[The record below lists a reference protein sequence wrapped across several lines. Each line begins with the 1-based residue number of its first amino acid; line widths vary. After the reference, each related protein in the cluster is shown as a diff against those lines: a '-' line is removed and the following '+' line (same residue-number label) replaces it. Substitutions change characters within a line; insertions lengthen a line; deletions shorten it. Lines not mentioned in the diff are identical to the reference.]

1 MLEIAILAI
10 VIALIFDFVNGFNDS
25 ANSVATVIG
34 TRVLRPLQAVALSAA
49 ANFAGPFIFGVAV
62 ATTIAKG
69 IVSPDEITVYMII
82 GGLAGAIAWSSL
94 CTYFGLPISNSHS
107 LIGGIM
113 GAGIA
118 GLGFE
123 QLVFGGLTKVF
134 AGIIIAPIGGMIF
147 GIALAG
153 AIIVF
158 LANRRPAIVNRTFG
172 RLQIISSAWFAL
184 THGANDGQKTMGIIV
199 LILFSADLISEIH
212 MPLWVIFAAASA
224 MGLGTFFGGYK
235 VIKTLG
241 VRVTRLRPYQG
252 FAAETGGGLMLAVFA
267 IFGIPASTTHAITG
281 TIMGAGAARR
291 KTCSSL
297 ESQQA
302 DHIFLG
308 NYHTRSRWTWNCIYL
323 RNPFVCIAIHKEVSS
338 STKNI
343 SIH

>member
-1 MLEIAILAI
+1 MIEIAICAI
-10 VIALIFDFVNGFNDS
+10 IVALIFDFVNGFNDS

-34 TRVLRPLQAVALSAA
+34 TRVLRPIHAVALSAA

-69 IVSPDEITVYMII
+69 IVSPDDITVYMII
-82 GGLAGAIAWSSL
+82 GGLAGAISWSTL

-123 QLVFGGLTKVF
+123 KLVFDGLTKVL
-134 AGIIIAPIGGMIF
+134 AGIVIAPIGGMIF
-147 GIALAG
+147 GIALTG
-153 AIIVF
+153 IIITIF
-158 LANRRPAIVNRTFG
+158 ARRKPAVVNKTFG

-199 LILFSADLISEIH
+199 LILFSAGMIPELE
-212 MPLWVIFAAASA
+212 MPLWVIFAAATA

-241 VRVTRLRPYQG
+241 VKITRLKPYQG
-252 FAAETGGGLMLAVFA
+252 FAAETGGGVMLAIFA
-267 IFGIPASTTHAITG
+267 VLGIPASTTHANTG
-281 TIMGAGAARR
+281 TIMGSGAARR
-291 KTCSSL
+291 KR
-297 ESQQA
+297 A
-302 DHIFLG
+302 V
-308 NYHTRSRWTWNCIYL
+308 RWTVSRQIIFAGVITIPGAAGL
-323 RNPFVCIAIHKEVSS
+323 AIAFTFIIHLFV
-338 STKNI
+338 
-343 SIH
+343 

>member
-1 MLEIAILAI
+1 MLEIAIVAI
-10 VIALIFDFVNGFNDS
+10 IIALIFDFVNGFNDS

-34 TRVLRPLQAVALSAA
+34 TRVLRPIHAVTLSAA

-123 QLVFGGLTKVF
+123 ELVLGGLTKVF

-153 AIIVF
+153 VIIWIF
-158 LANRRPAIVNRTFG
+158 ARRRPAVVNRTFG

-212 MPLWVIFAAASA
+212 MPLWVIFAAAGA

-241 VRVTRLRPYQG
+241 VKVTRLKPYQG

-291 KTCSSL
+291 KRAVRWKVSR
-297 ESQQA
+297 QI
-302 DHIFLG
+302 IFSWVITIPGAAGLG
-308 NYHTRSRWTWNCIYL
+308 IGFTFLIHL
-323 RNPFVCIAIHKEVSS
+323 FV
-338 STKNI
+338 
-343 SIH
+343 

>member
-1 MLEIAILAI
+1 MIEIAIAAI
-10 VIALIFDFVNGFNDS
+10 IVALIFDFVNGFNDS

-34 TRVLRPLQAVALSAA
+34 TRVLKPLHAVALSAA
-49 ANFAGPFIFGVAV
+49 ANFVGPFVFGVAV

-113 GAGIA
+113 GAGII

-123 QLVFGGLTKVF
+123 QLVYGGLTKVF
-134 AGIIIAPIGGMIF
+134 TGIIIAPIGGIIF
-147 GIALAG
+147 GMALVGIIIAIFAK
-153 AIIVF
+153 
-158 LANRRPAIVNRTFG
+158 RRPAVVNRTFG
-172 RLQIISSAWFAL
+172 RLSIISSAWLAL

-241 VRVTRLRPYQG
+241 LKITRLKPYQG
-252 FAAETGGGLMLAVFA
+252 FAAQTGGGVMLAIFA
-267 IFGIPASTTHAITG
+267 ILGIPASTTHAITG
-281 TIMGAGAARR
+281 SVMGAGAARR
-291 KTCSSL
+291 IRAVRWRVSR
-297 ESQQA
+297 QI
-302 DHIFLG
+302 IFSWVITIPGAAGLAIAFT
-308 NYHTRSRWTWNCIYL
+308 YIIHL
-323 RNPFVCIAIHKEVSS
+323 FV
-338 STKNI
+338 
-343 SIH
+343 

>member
-1 MLEIAILAI
+1 MIEIAIAAI
-10 VIALIFDFVNGFNDS
+10 IIALIFDFVNGFNDS

-34 TRVLRPLQAVALSAA
+34 TRVLKPLHAVALSAA
-49 ANFAGPFIFGVAV
+49 ANFVGPFVFGVAV

-113 GAGIA
+113 GAGII

-123 QLVFGGLTKVF
+123 QLVYGGLTKVF
-134 AGIIIAPIGGMIF
+134 AGIIIAPIGGIIF
-147 GIALAG
+147 GMVLVGIIIA
-153 AIIVF
+153 VF
-158 LANRRPAIVNRTFG
+158 AKRKPAVVNRTFG
-172 RLQIISSAWFAL
+172 RLSIISSVWLAL

-241 VRVTRLRPYQG
+241 LKITRLKPYQG
-252 FAAETGGGLMLAVFA
+252 FAAQTGGGVMLAIFA
-267 IFGIPASTTHAITG
+267 ILGIPASTTHAITG
-281 TIMGAGAARR
+281 SVMGAGAARR
-291 KTCSSL
+291 IRAVRWKVSR
-297 ESQQA
+297 QI
-302 DHIFLG
+302 IFSWVITIPGAAGLAIAFT
-308 NYHTRSRWTWNCIYL
+308 YIIHL
-323 RNPFVCIAIHKEVSS
+323 FV
-338 STKNI
+338 
-343 SIH
+343 

>member
-1 MLEIAILAI
+1 MLELAI
-10 VIALIFDFVNGFNDS
+10 AAIIVALIFDFVNGFNDS

-34 TRVLRPLQAVALSAA
+34 TRVLRPLHAVSLSAA

-69 IVSPDEITVYMII
+69 IVSPDAITVYMII
-82 GGLAGAIAWSSL
+82 GGLAGAITWSSL

-123 QLVFGGLTKVF
+123 ELVLGGLTKVF
-134 AGIIIAPIGGMIF
+134 AGIVIAPIGGMAF

-153 AIIVF
+153 VIIWLF
-158 LANRRPAIVNRTFG
+158 ARRKPAVVSKTFG

-199 LILFSADLISEIH
+199 LILFSAGLISEIH
-212 MPLWVIFAAASA
+212 MPFWVIIAAAAA

-241 VRVTRLRPYQG
+241 VKVTRLKPYQG
-252 FAAETGGGLMLAVFA
+252 FAAETGGGLMLALFA

-291 KTCSSL
+291 KRAVRWKVSR
-297 ESQQA
+297 QI
-302 DHIFLG
+302 IFSWLITIPGAAGLG
-308 NYHTRSRWTWNCIYL
+308 IAFTLIIHL
-323 RNPFVCIAIHKEVSS
+323 FV
-338 STKNI
+338 
-343 SIH
+343 

>member
-1 MLEIAILAI
+1 MIEIAIAAI
-10 VIALIFDFVNGFNDS
+10 IVALIFDFVNGFNDS

-34 TRVLRPLQAVALSAA
+34 TRVLKPLHAVALSAA
-49 ANFAGPFIFGVAV
+49 ANFVGPFVFGVAV

-113 GAGIA
+113 GAGII

-123 QLVFGGLTKVF
+123 QLVYGGLTKVF
-134 AGIIIAPIGGMIF
+134 AGIIIAPIGGVIF
-147 GIALAG
+147 GMVLVGIIIA
-153 AIIVF
+153 VF
-158 LANRRPAIVNRTFG
+158 AKRKPAVVNRTFG
-172 RLQIISSAWFAL
+172 RLSIISSAWLAL

-241 VRVTRLRPYQG
+241 LKITRLKPYQG
-252 FAAETGGGLMLAVFA
+252 FAAQTGGGVMLAIFA
-267 IFGIPASTTHAITG
+267 ILGIPASTTHAITG
-281 TIMGAGAARR
+281 SVMGAGAARR
-291 KTCSSL
+291 IRAVRWKVSR
-297 ESQQA
+297 QI
-302 DHIFLG
+302 IFSWVITIPGAAGLAIAFT
-308 NYHTRSRWTWNCIYL
+308 YIIHL
-323 RNPFVCIAIHKEVSS
+323 FV
-338 STKNI
+338 
-343 SIH
+343 

>member
-1 MLEIAILAI
+1 MYELAI
-10 VIALIFDFVNGFNDS
+10 AAIIVALIFDFVNGFNDS

-34 TRVLRPLQAVALSAA
+34 TRVLKPLHAVALSAA
-49 ANFAGPFIFGVAV
+49 ANFIGPFVFGVAV

-113 GAGIA
+113 GAAII

-123 QLVFGGLTKVF
+123 TLVYGGLTKVF
-134 AGIIIAPIGGMIF
+134 AGIIIAPIGG
-147 GIALAG
+147 
-153 AIIVF
+153 IVF
-158 LANRRPAIVNRTFG
+158 GMALVGIIIAVFAKRRPAVVNRTFG
-172 RLQIISSAWFAL
+172 RLSIISSAWLAL

-241 VRVTRLRPYQG
+241 LKITRLKPYQG
-252 FAAETGGGLMLAVFA
+252 FAAQTGGGVMLAIFA
-267 IFGIPASTTHAITG
+267 ILGIPASTTHAITG
-281 TIMGAGAARR
+281 SVMGAGAARR
-291 KTCSSL
+291 IRAVRWKVSR
-297 ESQQA
+297 QI
-302 DHIFLG
+302 IFSWVITIPGAAGLAIAFT
-308 NYHTRSRWTWNCIYL
+308 YIIHL
-323 RNPFVCIAIHKEVSS
+323 FV
-338 STKNI
+338 
-343 SIH
+343 

>member
-1 MLEIAILAI
+1 MIEIAIAAI
-10 VIALIFDFVNGFNDS
+10 IVALIFDFVNGFNDS

-34 TRVLRPLQAVALSAA
+34 TRVLKPLHAVALSAA
-49 ANFAGPFIFGVAV
+49 ANFVGPFVFGVAV

-113 GAGIA
+113 GAGII

-123 QLVFGGLTKVF
+123 QLVYGGLTKVF
-134 AGIIIAPIGGMIF
+134 AGIIIAPIGG
-147 GIALAG
+147 
-153 AIIVF
+153 IVF
-158 LANRRPAIVNRTFG
+158 GMVLVGIIIAVFAKRKPAVVNRTFG
-172 RLQIISSAWFAL
+172 RLSIISSAWLAL

-241 VRVTRLRPYQG
+241 LKITRLKPYQG
-252 FAAETGGGLMLAVFA
+252 FAAQTGGGVMLAIFA
-267 IFGIPASTTHAITG
+267 ILGIPASTTHAITG
-281 TIMGAGAARR
+281 SVMGAGAARR
-291 KTCSSL
+291 IRAVRWRVSR
-297 ESQQA
+297 QI
-302 DHIFLG
+302 IFSWVITIPGAAGLAIAFT
-308 NYHTRSRWTWNCIYL
+308 YIIHL
-323 RNPFVCIAIHKEVSS
+323 FV
-338 STKNI
+338 
-343 SIH
+343 

>member
-1 MLEIAILAI
+1 MYELAVVAII
-10 VIALIFDFVNGFNDS
+10 IALIFDFVNGFNDS

-34 TRVLRPLQAVALSAA
+34 TRVLRPLHAVTISAV

-69 IVSPDEITVYMII
+69 IVSPDQITVYMIM
-82 GGLAGAIAWSSL
+82 GGLVGAIVWSSL

-113 GAGIA
+113 GAGII

-123 QLVFGGLTKVF
+123 QLVYGGLTKVF
-134 AGIIIAPIGGMIF
+134 AGIIIAPIGGIVF
-147 GIALAG
+147 GMALAG
-153 AIIVF
+153 IIIAV
-158 LANRRPAIVNRTFG
+158 LAKRRPAVVNRTFG

-199 LILFSADLISEIH
+199 LILFSAGIISEIH
-212 MPLWVIFAAASA
+212 MPLWVIFAAAGA

-241 VRVTRLRPYQG
+241 LKVTRLKPYQG

-267 IFGIPASTTHAITG
+267 ILGIPASTTHAITG
-281 TIMGAGAARR
+281 SVMGAGAARR
-291 KTCSSL
+291 IRAVRWKVSR
-297 ESQQA
+297 QI
-302 DHIFLG
+302 IFSWVITIPGAAGLAIAFT
-308 NYHTRSRWTWNCIYL
+308 YIIHL
-323 RNPFVCIAIHKEVSS
+323 FV
-338 STKNI
+338 
-343 SIH
+343 

>member
-1 MLEIAILAI
+1 MLEIAIAAI
-10 VIALIFDFVNGFNDS
+10 IIALIFDFVNGFNDS

-34 TRVLRPLQAVALSAA
+34 TRVLRPLHAVALSAT
-49 ANFAGPFIFGVAV
+49 ANFVGPFVFGVAV

-113 GAGIA
+113 GAGII

-123 QLVFGGLTKVF
+123 QLVYGGLTKVF
-134 AGIIIAPIGGMIF
+134 AGIIIAPIGGIVF
-147 GIALAG
+147 GMALAG

-158 LANRRPAIVNRTFG
+158 LAKRRPAVVNRTFG

-199 LILFSADLISEIH
+199 LILFSANLIDEIH
-212 MPLWVIFAAASA
+212 MPLWVIFAAAGA

-241 VRVTRLRPYQG
+241 VKVTRLKPYQG

-267 IFGIPASTTHAITG
+267 ILGIPASTTHAITG

-291 KTCSSL
+291 IRAVRWKVSR
-297 ESQQA
+297 QI
-302 DHIFLG
+302 IFSWVITIPGAAGLAIAFT
-308 NYHTRSRWTWNCIYL
+308 YIIHL
-323 RNPFVCIAIHKEVSS
+323 FV
-338 STKNI
+338 
-343 SIH
+343 

>member
-1 MLEIAILAI
+1 MYELAVVAII
-10 VIALIFDFVNGFNDS
+10 IALIFDFVNGFNDS

-34 TRVLRPLQAVALSAA
+34 TRVLRPLHAVTISAA

-69 IVSPDEITVYMII
+69 IVSPDQITVYMII

-123 QLVFGGLTKVF
+123 QLVYGGLTKVF
-134 AGIIIAPIGGMIF
+134 AGIIIAPIGGIAF
-147 GIALAG
+147 GMALAG
-153 AIIVF
+153 IIIAV
-158 LANRRPAIVNRTFG
+158 LAKRRPAIVNRTFG

-199 LILFSADLISEIH
+199 LILFSANLIDEIH
-212 MPLWVIFAAASA
+212 MPLWVIFAAAGA

-241 VRVTRLRPYQG
+241 LKVTRLKPYQG

-267 IFGIPASTTHAITG
+267 ILGIPASTTHAITG

-291 KTCSSL
+291 KRAVRWKVSR
-297 ESQQA
+297 QI
-302 DHIFLG
+302 IFSWVITIPGAAGLAIAFT
-308 NYHTRSRWTWNCIYL
+308 YIIHL
-323 RNPFVCIAIHKEVSS
+323 FV
-338 STKNI
+338 
-343 SIH
+343 

>member
-1 MLEIAILAI
+1 MIEIAIAAI
-10 VIALIFDFVNGFNDS
+10 IVALIFDFVNGFNDS

-34 TRVLRPLQAVALSAA
+34 TRVLKPLHAVALSAA
-49 ANFAGPFIFGVAV
+49 ANFIGPFVFGVAV

-113 GAGIA
+113 GAGII

-123 QLVFGGLTKVF
+123 QLVYGGLTKVF
-134 AGIIIAPIGGMIF
+134 TGIIIAPIGGIIF
-147 GIALAG
+147 GMALVGIIIAIFAK
-153 AIIVF
+153 
-158 LANRRPAIVNRTFG
+158 RRPAVVNRTFG
-172 RLQIISSAWFAL
+172 RLSIISSAWLAL

-241 VRVTRLRPYQG
+241 LKITRLKPYQG
-252 FAAETGGGLMLAVFA
+252 FAAQTGGGVMLAIFA
-267 IFGIPASTTHAITG
+267 ILGIPASTTHAITG
-281 TIMGAGAARR
+281 SVMGAGAARR
-291 KTCSSL
+291 IRAVRWKVSR
-297 ESQQA
+297 QI
-302 DHIFLG
+302 IFSWVITIPGAAGLAIAFT
-308 NYHTRSRWTWNCIYL
+308 YIIHL
-323 RNPFVCIAIHKEVSS
+323 FV
-338 STKNI
+338 
-343 SIH
+343 

>member
-1 MLEIAILAI
+1 MIEIAIAAI
-10 VIALIFDFVNGFNDS
+10 IVALIFDFVNGFNDS

-34 TRVLRPLQAVALSAA
+34 TRVLKPLHAVALSAA
-49 ANFAGPFIFGVAV
+49 ANFVGPFVFGVAV

-113 GAGIA
+113 GAGII

-123 QLVFGGLTKVF
+123 QLVYGGLTKVF
-134 AGIIIAPIGGMIF
+134 AGIIIAPIGGIIF
-147 GIALAG
+147 GMILVGIIIA
-153 AIIVF
+153 VF
-158 LANRRPAIVNRTFG
+158 AKRKPAVVNRTFG
-172 RLQIISSAWFAL
+172 RLSIISSAWLAL

-241 VRVTRLRPYQG
+241 LKITRLKPYQG
-252 FAAETGGGLMLAVFA
+252 VAAQTGGGVMLAIFA
-267 IFGIPASTTHAITG
+267 LLGIPASTTHAITG
-281 TIMGAGAARR
+281 SVMGAGAARR
-291 KTCSSL
+291 IRAVRWKVSR
-297 ESQQA
+297 QI
-302 DHIFLG
+302 IFSWVITIPGAAGLAIAFT
-308 NYHTRSRWTWNCIYL
+308 YIIHL
-323 RNPFVCIAIHKEVSS
+323 FV
-338 STKNI
+338 
-343 SIH
+343 

>member
-1 MLEIAILAI
+1 MIEIAIAAI
-10 VIALIFDFVNGFNDS
+10 IVALIFDFVNGFNDS

-34 TRVLRPLQAVALSAA
+34 TRVLKPLHAVALSAA
-49 ANFAGPFIFGVAV
+49 ANFVGPFVFGVAV

-113 GAGIA
+113 GAGII

-123 QLVFGGLTKVF
+123 QLVYGGLTKVF
-134 AGIIIAPIGGMIF
+134 AGIIIAPIGGIIF
-147 GIALAG
+147 GMALVGIIIA
-153 AIIVF
+153 VF
-158 LANRRPAIVNRTFG
+158 AKRKPAVVNRTFG
-172 RLQIISSAWFAL
+172 RLSIISSAWLAL

-241 VRVTRLRPYQG
+241 LKITRLKPYQG
-252 FAAETGGGLMLAVFA
+252 FAAQTGGGVMLAIFA
-267 IFGIPASTTHAITG
+267 ILGIPASTTHAITG
-281 TIMGAGAARR
+281 SVMGAGAARR
-291 KTCSSL
+291 IRAVRWKVSR
-297 ESQQA
+297 QI
-302 DHIFLG
+302 IFSWVITIPGAAGLAIAFT
-308 NYHTRSRWTWNCIYL
+308 YIIHL
-323 RNPFVCIAIHKEVSS
+323 FV
-338 STKNI
+338 
-343 SIH
+343 

>member
-1 MLEIAILAI
+1 MYELAVVAII
-10 VIALIFDFVNGFNDS
+10 IALIFDFVNGFNDS

-34 TRVLRPLQAVALSAA
+34 TRVLRPLHAVTISAL

-69 IVSPDEITVYMII
+69 IVSPDQITVYMIM
-82 GGLAGAIAWSSL
+82 GGLVGAIVWSSL

-123 QLVFGGLTKVF
+123 QLVLGGLTKVF
-134 AGIIIAPIGGMIF
+134 AGIIIAPIGGIAF
-147 GIALAG
+147 GMALAG
-153 AIIVF
+153 IIIAV
-158 LANRRPAIVNRTFG
+158 LANRRPAVVNRTFG

-199 LILFSADLISEIH
+199 LILFSAGIISEIH
-212 MPLWVIFAAASA
+212 MPLWVIFAAAGA

-241 VRVTRLRPYQG
+241 LKVTRLKPYQG

-291 KTCSSL
+291 KRAVRWKVSR
-297 ESQQA
+297 QI
-302 DHIFLG
+302 IFSWVITIPGAAGLAIAFT
-308 NYHTRSRWTWNCIYL
+308 YIIHL
-323 RNPFVCIAIHKEVSS
+323 FV
-338 STKNI
+338 
-343 SIH
+343 

>member
-1 MLEIAILAI
+1 MIEIAIAAI
-10 VIALIFDFVNGFNDS
+10 IIALIFDFVNGFNDS

-34 TRVLRPLQAVALSAA
+34 TRVLKPLHAVALSAA
-49 ANFAGPFIFGVAV
+49 ANFVGPFVFGVAV

-113 GAGIA
+113 GAGII

-123 QLVFGGLTKVF
+123 QLVYGGLTKVF
-134 AGIIIAPIGGMIF
+134 TGIIIAPIGGIIF
-147 GIALAG
+147 GMVLVGIIIA
-153 AIIVF
+153 VF
-158 LANRRPAIVNRTFG
+158 AKRKPAVVNRTFG
-172 RLQIISSAWFAL
+172 RLSIISSAWLAL

-241 VRVTRLRPYQG
+241 LKITRLKPYQG
-252 FAAETGGGLMLAVFA
+252 FAAQTGGGIMLAVFA
-267 IFGIPASTTHAITG
+267 ILGIPASTTHAITG
-281 TIMGAGAARR
+281 SVMGAGAARR
-291 KTCSSL
+291 IRAVRWKVSR
-297 ESQQA
+297 QI
-302 DHIFLG
+302 IFSWVITIPGAAGLAIAFT
-308 NYHTRSRWTWNCIYL
+308 YIIHL
-323 RNPFVCIAIHKEVSS
+323 FV
-338 STKNI
+338 
-343 SIH
+343 

>member
-1 MLEIAILAI
+1 MIEIAIAAI
-10 VIALIFDFVNGFNDS
+10 IVALIFDFVNGFNDS

-34 TRVLRPLQAVALSAA
+34 TRVLKPLHAVALSAA
-49 ANFAGPFIFGVAV
+49 ANFVGPFVFGVAV

-82 GGLAGAIAWSSL
+82 GGLAGAIACSSL

-113 GAGIA
+113 GAGII

-123 QLVFGGLTKVF
+123 QLVYGGLTKVF
-134 AGIIIAPIGGMIF
+134 AGIIIAPIGGIIF
-147 GIALAG
+147 GMVLVGIIIA
-153 AIIVF
+153 VF
-158 LANRRPAIVNRTFG
+158 AKRKPAVVNRTFG
-172 RLQIISSAWFAL
+172 RLSIISSAWLAL

-241 VRVTRLRPYQG
+241 LKITRLKPYQG
-252 FAAETGGGLMLAVFA
+252 FAAQTGGGVMLAIFA
-267 IFGIPASTTHAITG
+267 LLGIPASTTHAITG
-281 TIMGAGAARR
+281 SVMGAGAARR
-291 KTCSSL
+291 IRAVRWKVSR
-297 ESQQA
+297 QI
-302 DHIFLG
+302 IFSWVITIPGAAGLAIAFT
-308 NYHTRSRWTWNCIYL
+308 YIIHL
-323 RNPFVCIAIHKEVSS
+323 FV
-338 STKNI
+338 
-343 SIH
+343 

>member
-1 MLEIAILAI
+1 MIEIAIAAI
-10 VIALIFDFVNGFNDS
+10 IVALIFDFVNGFNDS

-34 TRVLRPLQAVALSAA
+34 TRVLKPLHAVALSAA
-49 ANFAGPFIFGVAV
+49 ANFVGPFVFGVAV

-113 GAGIA
+113 GAGII

-123 QLVFGGLTKVF
+123 QLVYGGLTKVF
-134 AGIIIAPIGGMIF
+134 AGIIIAPIGGIIF
-147 GIALAG
+147 GMVLVGIIIA
-153 AIIVF
+153 VF
-158 LANRRPAIVNRTFG
+158 AKRKPAVVNRTFG
-172 RLQIISSAWFAL
+172 RLSIISSAWLAL

-212 MPLWVIFAAASA
+212 MPLWVILAAASA

-241 VRVTRLRPYQG
+241 LKITRLKPYQG
-252 FAAETGGGLMLAVFA
+252 FAAQTGGGIMLAVFA
-267 IFGIPASTTHAITG
+267 ILGIPASTTHAITG
-281 TIMGAGAARR
+281 SVMGAGAARR
-291 KTCSSL
+291 IRAVRWRVSR
-297 ESQQA
+297 QI
-302 DHIFLG
+302 IFSWVITIPGAAGLAIAFT
-308 NYHTRSRWTWNCIYL
+308 YIIHL
-323 RNPFVCIAIHKEVSS
+323 FV
-338 STKNI
+338 
-343 SIH
+343 

>member
-1 MLEIAILAI
+1 MIKIAIVAI
-10 VIALIFDFVNGFNDS
+10 IIALIFDFVNGFNDS

-34 TRVLRPLQAVALSAA
+34 TRVLRPLHAVALSAA
-49 ANFAGPFIFGVAV
+49 ANFVGPFIFGVAV

-113 GAGIA
+113 GAGII

-123 QLVFGGLTKVF
+123 QLVYGGLTKVF
-134 AGIIIAPIGGMIF
+134 AGIIIAPIGGIIF
-147 GIALAG
+147 GMVLVGIIIA
-153 AIIVF
+153 VF
-158 LANRRPAIVNRTFG
+158 AKRKPAVVNRTFG
-172 RLQIISSAWFAL
+172 RLSIISSAWLAL

-212 MPLWVIFAAASA
+212 MPLWVILAAASA

-241 VRVTRLRPYQG
+241 LKITRLKPYQG
-252 FAAETGGGLMLAVFA
+252 FAAQTGGGVMLAIFA
-267 IFGIPASTTHAITG
+267 ILGIPASTTHAITG
-281 TIMGAGAARR
+281 SVMGAGAARR
-291 KTCSSL
+291 IRAVRWKVSR
-297 ESQQA
+297 QI
-302 DHIFLG
+302 IFSWVITIPGAAGLAIAFT
-308 NYHTRSRWTWNCIYL
+308 YIIHL
-323 RNPFVCIAIHKEVSS
+323 FV
-338 STKNI
+338 
-343 SIH
+343 

>member
-1 MLEIAILAI
+1 MIEVAIGAI
-10 VIALIFDFVNGFNDS
+10 IVALIFDFVNGFNDS

-34 TRVLRPLQAVALSAA
+34 TRVLKPLHAVALSAA
-49 ANFAGPFIFGVAV
+49 ANFVGPFVFGVAV

-113 GAGIA
+113 GAGII

-123 QLVFGGLTKVF
+123 QLVYGGLTKVF
-134 AGIIIAPIGGMIF
+134 AGIIIAPLGGIAF
-147 GIALAG
+147 GMALAG
-153 AIIVF
+153 IIIVF
-158 LANRRPAIVNRTFG
+158 FAKRRPAVVNRTFG
-172 RLQIISSAWFAL
+172 RLSIISSAWLAL

-212 MPLWVIFAAASA
+212 MPLWVIIAAASA

-241 VRVTRLRPYQG
+241 LKITRLKPYQG
-252 FAAETGGGLMLAVFA
+252 FAAQTGGGLMLAIFA
-267 IFGIPASTTHAITG
+267 VLGIPASTTHAITG
-281 TIMGAGAARR
+281 SVMGAGAARR
-291 KTCSSL
+291 KRAVRWKVSR
-297 ESQQA
+297 QI
-302 DHIFLG
+302 IFSWVITIPGAAGLAITFT
-308 NYHTRSRWTWNCIYL
+308 YIIHL
-323 RNPFVCIAIHKEVSS
+323 FV
-338 STKNI
+338 
-343 SIH
+343 

>member
-1 MLEIAILAI
+1 MIEIAIAAI
-10 VIALIFDFVNGFNDS
+10 IIALIFDFVNGFNDS

-34 TRVLRPLQAVALSAA
+34 TRVLKPLHAVALSAA
-49 ANFAGPFIFGVAV
+49 ANFVGPFVFGVAV

-113 GAGIA
+113 GAGII

-123 QLVFGGLTKVF
+123 QLVYGGLTKVF
-134 AGIIIAPIGGMIF
+134 TGIIIAPIGGVIF
-147 GIALAG
+147 GMVLVGIIIA
-153 AIIVF
+153 VF
-158 LANRRPAIVNRTFG
+158 AKRKPAVVNRTFG
-172 RLQIISSAWFAL
+172 RLSIISSAWLAL

-212 MPLWVIFAAASA
+212 MPLWVILAAASA

-241 VRVTRLRPYQG
+241 LKITRLKPYQG
-252 FAAETGGGLMLAVFA
+252 FAAQTGGGVMLAIFA
-267 IFGIPASTTHAITG
+267 ILGIPASTTHAITG
-281 TIMGAGAARR
+281 SVMGAGAARR
-291 KTCSSL
+291 IRAVRWKVSR
-297 ESQQA
+297 QI
-302 DHIFLG
+302 IFSWVITIPGAAGLAIAFT
-308 NYHTRSRWTWNCIYL
+308 YIIHL
-323 RNPFVCIAIHKEVSS
+323 FV
-338 STKNI
+338 
-343 SIH
+343 

>member
-1 MLEIAILAI
+1 MYELAI
-10 VIALIFDFVNGFNDS
+10 AAIIIALIFDFVNGFNDS

-34 TRVLRPLQAVALSAA
+34 TRVLRPLHAVAISAI

-69 IVSPDEITVYMII
+69 IVSPDQITVYMII

-113 GAGIA
+113 GAGII

-123 QLVFGGLTKVF
+123 QLVYGGLTKVF
-134 AGIIIAPIGGMIF
+134 AGIIIAPLGGIVF
-147 GIALAG
+147 GMALAG
-153 AIIVF
+153 IIIAV
-158 LANRRPAIVNRTFG
+158 LAKRRPAVVNRTFG

-199 LILFSADLISEIH
+199 LILFSAGIISEIH

-241 VRVTRLRPYQG
+241 LKITRLKPYQG
-252 FAAETGGGLMLAVFA
+252 FAAETGGGMMLAIFA
-267 IFGIPASTTHAITG
+267 VLGIPASTTHAITG

-291 KTCSSL
+291 KRAVRWKVSR
-297 ESQQA
+297 QI
-302 DHIFLG
+302 IFSWVITIPGAAGLAIAFT
-308 NYHTRSRWTWNCIYL
+308 YIIHL
-323 RNPFVCIAIHKEVSS
+323 FV
-338 STKNI
+338 
-343 SIH
+343 